1 MNAMATVSR
10 CFTTHSQDY
19 DRYFLSAI
27 PYNEGTHVKYFT
39 KGREVYDE
47 YYGYFIRC
55 SDIFDERHK
64 PIMQAKMIDWLRT
77 ADSDQTWTLADC

>member
-1 MNAMATVSR
+1 M
-10 CFTTHSQDY
+10 
-19 DRYFLSAI
+19 SAI
-27 PYNEGTHVKYFT
+27 PYNKGTLDKYFT

-55 SDIFDERHK
+55 SAIFDERHK

-77 ADSDQTWTLADC
+77 LDSDQTADWWKRYWTGPWTLVDCGYGFCKL

>member
-1 MNAMATVSR
+1 M
-10 CFTTHSQDY
+10 CGI
-19 DRYFLSAI
+19 LSAI

-55 SDIFDERHK
+55 SDIFYQRHK
-64 PIMQAKMIDWLRT
+64 PIMHARMIDWLRATDSNQT
-77 ADSDQTWTLADC
+77 ADWWARY